1 MLYEISIWVVPVLLA
16 ITLHEAAHAWMA
28 WRLGDDTAMRLGR
41 VTMNPLKHIDPF
53 GTVLLPGLLLLSG
66 MPVFGYAKPVPV
78 LAHRLQE
85 PKSDMV
91 WVAAAGP
98 GMNILL
104 AIASALLLNFFATA
118 EAGVGLWITDVLLR
132 MIYLN
137 VFLAVLNMLPIP
149 PLDGGRVVTG
159 LLPGDLSRK
168 YAQIEPY
175 GFFIIIGLFMLPFLL
190 QSLFGINFSILGM
203 TLLPI
208 VEYLYD
214 VLDRAFIFVG

>member
-78 LAHRLQE
+78 LAYRFQE

>member
-1 MLYEISIWVVPVLLA
+1 
-16 ITLHEAAHAWMA
+16 
-28 WRLGDDTAMRLGR
+28 
-41 VTMNPLKHIDPF
+41 
-53 GTVLLPGLLLLSG
+53 
-66 MPVFGYAKPVPV
+66 
-78 LAHRLQE
+78 
-85 PKSDMV
+85 
-91 WVAAAGP
+91 
-98 GMNILL
+98 
-104 AIASALLLNFFATA
+104 
-118 EAGVGLWITDVLLR
+118 
-132 MIYLN
+132 
-137 VFLAVLNMLPIP
+137 LNMLPIP

>member
-1 MLYEISIWVVPVLLA
+1 MLYQISIWVIPVLLA

-66 MPVFGYAKPVPV
+66 MPAFGYAKPVPV

-98 GMNILL
+98 GMNILM
-104 AIASALLLNFFATA
+104 AIGAALLLNFV
-118 EAGVGLWITDVLLR
+118 AGEQTGISGWLANVLLV
-132 MIYLN
+132 MMYFN
-137 VFLAVLNMLPIP
+137 VFLAALNMLPIP

-159 LLPGDLSRK
+159 LLPDDWSRK
-168 YAQIEPY
+168 FAQIEPY
-175 GFFIIIGLFMLPFLL
+175 GFFIIIGLFMVPFLTRN
-190 QSLFGINFSILGM
+190 LFGVDFSILGM
-203 TLLPI
+203 TLMPV

-214 VLDRAFIFVG
+214 VLHRAFIFAG

>member
-78 LAHRLQE
+78 LAHRFQE

-104 AIASALLLNFFATA
+104 AIASALLLNFFAT
-118 EAGVGLWITDVLLR
+118 
-132 MIYLN
+132 
-137 VFLAVLNMLPIP
+137 
-149 PLDGGRVVTG
+149 
-159 LLPGDLSRK
+159 
-168 YAQIEPY
+168 
-175 GFFIIIGLFMLPFLL
+175 
-190 QSLFGINFSILGM
+190 
-203 TLLPI
+203 
-208 VEYLYD
+208 
-214 VLDRAFIFVG
+214 

>member
-78 LAHRLQE
+78 LAHRFQE

>member
-78 LAHRLQE
+78 LAHRFQE

-159 LLPGDLSRK
+159 LLPGDVSRK

>member
-1 MLYEISIWVVPVLLA
+1 
-16 ITLHEAAHAWMA
+16 
-28 WRLGDDTAMRLGR
+28 
-41 VTMNPLKHIDPF
+41 
-53 GTVLLPGLLLLSG
+53 
-66 MPVFGYAKPVPV
+66 
-78 LAHRLQE
+78 
-85 PKSDMV
+85 
-91 WVAAAGP
+91 
-98 GMNILL
+98 MNILL